1 MSGGLVLSFVVEVS
15 ELLVVVVSGC
25 VVVVVVDVDEDEGG
39 ACVVV
44 VVVEDVSEV
53 GTAVVLE
60 FVGSVGRLLS
70 DVLEDGMDAEEGIP
84 STPVPEPVDEP
95 PELELDMGEDVETE
109 GEDDEG
115 DEEKE
120 ELNEAENVV
129 VGRGNNVDS
138 DTDIRKVMSL

>member
-1 MSGGLVLSFVVEVS
+1 MSGGLVVPFVVEVS

-25 VVVVVVDVDEDEGG
+25 VVVVDVDVDEDEGG

-84 STPVPEPVDEP
+84 STPVDEP

>member
-1 MSGGLVLSFVVEVS
+1 MSGGPVVPFVVEVS

-39 ACVVV
+39 GCVVV

-84 STPVPEPVDEP
+84 STPVDEP